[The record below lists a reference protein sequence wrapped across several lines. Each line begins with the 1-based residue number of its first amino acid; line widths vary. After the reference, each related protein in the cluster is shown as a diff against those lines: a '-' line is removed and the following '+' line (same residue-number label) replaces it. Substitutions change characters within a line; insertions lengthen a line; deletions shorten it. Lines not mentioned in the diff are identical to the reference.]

1 MVLILATSQAYVNT
15 NHNNCLCVLLPHHS
29 PEVVYSLWEGSLGS
43 NISPLFAITV
53 EVVSVNV
60 IRPRYAL
67 YRRQVHSAVI
77 IRDNVVVTIL
87 ESVLLCQSS
96 IPSEV

>member
-1 MVLILATSQAYVNT
+1 MVLILATSQAYINT

-43 NISPLFAITV
+43 NISPLLAITV

-60 IRPRYAL
+60 IRPGYAL

-77 IRDNVVVTIL
+77 IRDNVVVTVL
-87 ESVLLCQSS
+87 ESVLLR
-96 IPSEV
+96 